1 MQIFGLI
8 CVIIGVFLFA
18 IGYCGNLIDEIK
30 NQKK

>member
-1 MQIFGLI
+1 MQVFGLI
-8 CVIIGVFLFA
+8 CVVIGVFLFV